1 MSIARVIVPLLL
13 APTVAFGATNY
24 DRAPVVAVEPVY
36 EIVTHAVPREQ
47 CYEQN
52 VAYREP
58 TQRRSFTGP
67 IVGAI
72 IGGAI
77 GNALGHHKHNK
88 QVGVVVG
95 ALLGGSIGADVARRN
110 RYRDAPVSY
119 RTEEVCNVVQDIREE
134 ERLAGY
140 DVTYRYGGRT
150 YTTRM
155 QRHPGDSVRVRV
167 RVTPVS

>member
-1 MSIARVIVPLLL
+1 MSVGKFIVPVLLV
-13 APTVAFGATNY
+13 PTVAFAGTNY
-24 DRAPVVAVEPVY
+24 DRASVVAVEPVY
-36 EIVTHAVPREQ
+36 EIVTHTVPREQ
-47 CYEQN
+47 CHEQQ
-52 VAYREP
+52 VEYRQP
-58 TQRRSFTGP
+58 TRARSITAP
-67 IVGAI
+67 IIGAI

-77 GNALGHHKHNK
+77 GNAVGHHKSNK
-88 QVGVVVG
+88 QVGTVVG

-110 RYRDAPVSY
+110 RYDDAPVGY

-140 DVTYRYGGRT
+140 DVTYRYAGST

-155 QRHPGDSVRVRV
+155 RNHPGDSIRVRV